1 MFFFGDASTRPQIKF
16 LCLFIYFIYMEEIFE
31 KSQLENEQPTSKEP
45 EPALKPVDVMSIK
58 NAAQYVNQKLSA
70 KGYFSNKPNKL
81 RQLLLLSLDSSQLI
95 PENAENFEISEKVYE
110 NDRNVMN
117 IIYSLLNSAE
127 ISKQF
132 KETALKKMA
141 DKDAEIELLKNEVE
155 KLNKKVDEKERNIQ
169 SLQLDKIKSD
179 LQAKH
184 YQAMLNNVNAKNKEQ
199 ERTFKLYSEEV
210 KRELR
215 RNEMEVDRLESRLSN
230 MNKRRASPRDDA
242 EAEPKRQKF
251 DNDRFLSLVEE
262 NSHLQH
268 DLNKL
273 VGVLLRLQKFLKS
286 FGQLNSNSKV
296 PSTFIPTDSEL
307 LAIDHHNFDLQK
319 YDLIL
324 FDLLKPL
331 NGDSIDDTFKF
342 KKNNQTDKDQ
352 EIASLRNRLSE
363 MEQNYE
369 RVLATMEQWKTYRK
383 QK

>member
-1 MFFFGDASTRPQIKF
+1 
-16 LCLFIYFIYMEEIFE
+16 MEEIFE
-31 KSQLENEQPTSKEP
+31 KSQLENQQPTSKEA

-132 KETALKKMA
+132 KEAALKKMA
-141 DKDAEIELLKNEVE
+141 DKDAEIEVLKSEVE
-155 KLNKKVDEKERNIQ
+155 KLNNKVDEKERNIQ

-184 YQAMLNNVNAKNKEQ
+184 YQTMLNNVNAKNKEQ

-215 RNEMEVDRLESRLSN
+215 RNEMEVDRLESKLSN

-242 EAEPKRQKF
+242 GAEPKRQKF

-363 MEQNYE
+363 MEQNYK